1 MTVEL
6 VQQILGWCLVLN
18 FGILFLWF
26 GFFMFAHD
34 FVYKIH
40 TKWFKLS
47 VDKFD
52 GIHYATMA
60 FFKLTVFIF
69 NLVPYLALRIVF

>member
-1 MTVEL
+1 MPMPATVM
-6 VQQILGWCLVLN
+6 LGEQC
-18 FGILFLWF
+18 
-26 GFFMFAHD
+26 
-34 FVYKIH
+34 VYKIH

-69 NLVPYLALRIVF
+69 NLFPYLALRIVF